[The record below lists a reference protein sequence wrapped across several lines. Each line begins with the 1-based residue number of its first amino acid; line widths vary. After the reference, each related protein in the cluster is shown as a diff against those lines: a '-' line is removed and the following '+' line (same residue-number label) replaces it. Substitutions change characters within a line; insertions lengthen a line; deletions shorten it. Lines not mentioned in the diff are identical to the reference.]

1 MIFFS
6 NAKINIGLNIVSK
19 RDDGFHNIE
28 TIIYPIGL
36 SDVIEINTSE
46 KFELINTGIAVN
58 NKIENN
64 LCYKAYNLLQQ
75 KHDLPPVKIHLQKI
89 VPFGAGLGGGSSN
102 ASFVLK
108 AANELFGLQLSNEKL
123 KTYASQI
130 GSDCT
135 FFIENKPAIA
145 TQKGDI
151 LESIDLN
158 LSEYTI
164 VIIYPNI
171 IVNTALAYKN
181 ISSKISDIS
190 LKESIKLPVNKWKD
204 KIKND
209 FEKNIFKQYPVI
221 KNIKEKLYK
230 KGAAYASLSGS
241 GSSVYGIFEKYIN
254 LKSEFNDF
262 FYWKS
267 KML

>member
-6 NAKINIGLNIVSK
+6 NAKINIGLNVVSK

-58 NKIENN
+58 DKIENN

-75 KHDLPPVKIHLQKI
+75 KHDLPPIKIHLQKI

-102 ASFVLK
+102 ASFILK
-108 AANELFGLQLSNEKL
+108 AVNELFGLQLSNEKL

-151 LESIDLN
+151 LEYIDLN

-171 IVNTALAYKN
+171 IINTTLAYKN
-181 ISSKISDIS
+181 ANPKMPDIS
-190 LKESIKLPVNKWKD
+190 LKESIKFPVNKWKE

-209 FEKNIFKQYPVI
+209 FEKSIFKQYPVI

-241 GSSVYGIFEKYIN
+241 GSSVYGIFEKDIN
-254 LKSEFNDF
+254 LESEFKEF